1 MALNVIIEVLG
12 DVIEVALKTLI
23 MVFGAW
29 LTAKLGKRK
38 ELENINAAQQE
49 LMGMAHTTV
58 GELMQT
64 TVEKMKAASADGKL
78 SDDEIKSLQI
88 ALVTGTIEKMS
99 GVSLEVLRAAGVDI
113 NKLIIGAGD
122 DWINSIKDRPRI

>member
-29 LTAKLGKRK
+29 LTAKIGKRE
-38 ELENINAAQQE
+38 ELKTINAAQQE
-49 LMGMAHTTV
+49 LIAMAQTTV

-64 TVEKMKAASADGKL
+64 TVKDLKAASADGKL
-78 SDDEIKSLQI
+78 SNDEIKMLGI
-88 ALVTGTIEKMS
+88 ELAKGTIEKMS

-113 NKLIIGAGD
+113 NKLIAGAGE
-122 DWINSIKDRPRI
+122 DWINTLKSE

>member
-29 LTAKLGKRK
+29 LTAKIGKRE
-38 ELENINAAQQE
+38 ELKTINAAQQE
-49 LMGMAHTTV
+49 LIAMAQTTV

-64 TVEKMKAASADGKL
+64 TVKDLKAASADGKL
-78 SDDEIKSLQI
+78 SNDEIQMLGIKL
-88 ALVTGTIEKMS
+88 AKGTIEKMS
-99 GVSLEVLRAAGVDI
+99 GVSLKVLRAAGVDI
-113 NKLIIGAGD
+113 NKLIAGAGE
-122 DWINSIKDRPRI
+122 DWINTLKGE

>member
-29 LTAKLGKRK
+29 LTAKIGKRE
-38 ELENINAAQQE
+38 ELKTINAAQQE
-49 LMGMAHTTV
+49 LIAMAQTTV

-64 TVEKMKAASADGKL
+64 TVKDLKAASADGKL
-78 SDDEIKSLQI
+78 SNDEIKMLGI
-88 ALVTGTIEKMS
+88 ELAKGTIEKMS

-113 NKLIIGAGD
+113 NKLIAGAGE
-122 DWINSIKDRPRI
+122 DWINTLKGE